1 MLNSFK
7 IGALAGVAAL
17 AAGASYAAVMD
28 AVPTDSWTITN
39 YYKQSVYNPDNTKIG
54 DVDDVLVDK
63 TGKVTALVIGVG
75 GFLGMGT
82 KDVIIPFTDVTMT
95 RKDNGNELTVNE
107 TKDTLKAAKG
117 FTYDRTSTSWKP
129 A

>member
-1 MLNSFK
+1 MLGYFK
-7 IGALAGVAAL
+7 ISALAGVAAL
-17 AAGASYAAVMD
+17 GASVSYAAVMD

-63 TGKVTALVIGVG
+63 SGKVTALVIGVG
-75 GFLGMGT
+75 GFLGMGS
-82 KDVIIPFTDVTMT
+82 KDVIIPFSDVTLM

-117 FTYDRTSTSWKP
+117 FTYDRNSTSWKP